1 MRAHRSLRSTC
12 LRRLSSGVQKWQMLR
27 VAKESWEIKFSVD
40 AAVSFK
46 SDLWRHFVANKEAK
60 KGTERQKKNMQTLF
74 ARIAAFSVQALF
86 DKCQLQ
92 FFQILICLQYRN
104 KYHTMYFLSRHHRST
119 PGMPVCALI
128 QLQLPEGWG
137 WFGGGCQGVSAV
149 MLGGRRGR
157 RAESPGSQRSL
168 WIPRNSSPPPRLLWE
183 ASGACGE
190 SEVRRGL
197 SGTKLQ
203 IHMICLAKRVKEKWI
218 KAWQDQRSATIE
230 SRQLPWDQQE
240 MHIIY
245 KLFSGS
251 VRCARGLIV
260 IVWRKS
266 SCWRGVKSKG

>member
-1 MRAHRSLRSTC
+1 
-12 LRRLSSGVQKWQMLR
+12 
-27 VAKESWEIKFSVD
+27 
-40 AAVSFK
+40 
-46 SDLWRHFVANKEAK
+46 
-60 KGTERQKKNMQTLF
+60 MQTLCS
-74 ARIAAFSVQALF
+74 AFSHRLKNANCSFSRSLF
-86 DKCQLQ
+86 VFGIAINIVLCTS
-92 FFQILICLQYRN
+92 YRGIIAPWD
-104 KYHTMYFLSRHHRST
+104 SDIV
-119 PGMPVCALI
+119 PAPVCRCAPSYSCSSQRAEDGLA
-128 QLQLPEGWG
+128 GDVR
-137 WFGGGCQGVSAV
+137 GVSAV

-157 RAESPGSQRSL
+157 RAESPGSQISL

-183 ASGACGE
+183 ASGACRE

-218 KAWQDQRSATIE
+218 KAWRDQRSATIE
-230 SRQLPWDQQE
+230 SRRLPWDQQE